1 VGKYGRAVR
10 RSLSATNTLTFTCMC
25 DLCQLVMFYPR
36 CRGKMQSRNPA
47 RNARSLRAFQP
58 IRSPPANQ
66 NDISISS
73 FRNVFC
79 VQLRYLGPTAI
90 GLNCRAVGVH
100 VLNRR
105 FCSLEDSCN
114 LFLGARIA
122 LCRGEFRDS
131 STSCL
136 GSCPQPQLHDRLSGS
151 IPKYGNTRARC
162 YCRLWSS
169 RTSQRTSAAW

>member
-1 VGKYGRAVR
+1 MSVVGVPPQVSWQDAE
-10 RSLSATNTLTFTCMC
+10 S
-25 DLCQLVMFYPR
+25 
-36 CRGKMQSRNPA
+36 QSA
-47 RNARSLRAFQP
+47 RNARSLRTFQP
-58 IRSPPANQ
+58 IRSPPTNQ

-105 FCSLEDSCN
+105 FCSLEDFCN
-114 LFLGARIA
+114 LFLGGARIA
-122 LCRGEFRDS
+122 LSRGEFRDS

-136 GSCPQPQLHDRLSGS
+136 GNCPQPQLHDRLSG
-151 IPKYGNTRARC
+151 IILEYGNTRARC
-162 YCRLWSS
+162 HCRLWSS
-169 RTSQRTSAAW
+169 RTSQRTPAAGR